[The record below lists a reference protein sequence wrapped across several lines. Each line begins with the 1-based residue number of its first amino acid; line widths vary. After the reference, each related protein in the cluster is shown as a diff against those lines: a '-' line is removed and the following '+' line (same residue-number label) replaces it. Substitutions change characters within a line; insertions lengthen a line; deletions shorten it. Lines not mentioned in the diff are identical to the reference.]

1 MFNKKPL
8 SAPRPPTKDE
18 IVEKK
23 HLATYLLENLIEEG
37 LVTDLLSNTKAPYVQ
52 TPAPEPRTEPDH

>member
-18 IVEKK
+18 QVQKK
-23 HLATYLLENLIEEG
+23 QLATSLLEYLIEEG
-37 LVTDLLSNTKAPYVQ
+37 LVTDLSSNTKAPYVQ
-52 TPAPEPRTEPDH
+52 TPTPKLQTEPDH